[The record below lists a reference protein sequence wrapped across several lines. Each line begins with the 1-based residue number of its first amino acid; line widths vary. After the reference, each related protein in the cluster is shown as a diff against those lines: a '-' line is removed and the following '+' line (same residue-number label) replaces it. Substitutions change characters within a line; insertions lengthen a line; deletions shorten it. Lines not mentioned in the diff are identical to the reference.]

1 MLVSGILDRLE
12 VAFRL
17 MASTN
22 WAGNN
27 QVRGRKGL
35 RMFIMGRRMEEEE
48 GSEER
53 RGSSGVGEGTGGRRK
68 IIEG

>member
-27 QVRGRKGL
+27 QVRRRGL
-35 RMFIMGRRMEEEE
+35 RRFIMRRRMEEDV

-53 RGSSGVGEGTGGRRK
+53 RGSSGVGEGAGGRRK
-68 IIEG
+68 KIEG